1 MSQENIFLVNTGL
14 DFPEI
19 EIRKLE
25 TRKEE
30 RWNPDQ
36 EKKRILSKQGFPTLS
51 TISTPDYSNPKI
63 LCILTLKP
71 TYFYIKQLFYTKHKY
86 KAKTTK

>member
-30 RWNPDQ
+30 RWNP
-36 EKKRILSKQGFPTLS
+36 TLS
-51 TISTPDYSNPKI
+51 TISTPNYSNPKI

-86 KAKTTK
+86 KATTTK